1 MTQRLFS
8 FDTETALIVD
18 NNIPPIICLSYATDE
33 DKTGIVTGSQ
43 IAEVIEAVCERGDLL
58 IAHNAAFDLGVL
70 VRAFPRLWK
79 PLTKAMD
86 EKRIICTRI
95 RERLSKIAKG
105 GSGDGITVLPSGERV
120 AKLSLAGL
128 AHKYLDLDL
137 SADKSEDSV
146 RYRYSD
152 FREIPLS
159 DWPEEAI
166 RYAIM
171 DSVIALQIYWAQ
183 EKTEPEHYHNQ
194 FEQVSAD
201 FALNIMGAEG
211 ILLDPLK
218 IESVK
223 KKLEDS
229 VLPVKARLQAANLM
243 KDDTLKTAAIR
254 ERVQRAYQALGQPA
268 PKTDG
273 GAVSVSAQAIQES
286 GDIVLQDVV
295 SWKEAQKVLST
306 YIPHLQ
312 AASELDRRV
321 RTRYDV
327 LKVTGRT
334 SSSKPN
340 IQNLPRASGVRDCFI
355 AEPGTLFV
363 LCDYEAAEM
372 RTLCTAYRFATG
384 QVSPLEAMYRQDP
397 RFDAHTWFAA
407 RLLGKS
413 YEEGKQLKRERNKEF
428 LERRQQAKAA
438 NFGFPGGLGAASFQ
452 QYARGYGLEMTV
464 DEANTL
470 REQWIDIWQFA
481 PYFQACN
488 DFAERGY
495 VETPGSLRRRGFASF
510 TESCNYL
517 FSSLLADAAKRAVY
531 RTVKECYADEDSA
544 LFGSRPVAFI
554 HDEII
559 IQSRRSIASD
569 AALRLSEIMVEELEA
584 ATNVPAIA
592 EPALCS
598 YWAKE
603 AEPLY
608 SQEGKL
614 VEWMP

>member
-1 MTQRLFS
+1 MTQRLFA
-8 FDTETALIVD
+8 FDTETSLIVD
-18 NNIPPIICLSYATDE
+18 NNIPPIVCLSYATDE
-33 DKTGIVTGSQ
+33 DKTGIVTGAQ
-43 IAEVIEAVCERGDLL
+43 IAEVIEKVCERGDLL

-79 PLTKAMD
+79 PLTKALEED
-86 EKRIICTRI
+86 RVVCTRI
-95 RERLSKIAKG
+95 RERLAKIAKG

-128 AHKYLDLDL
+128 AAKYLDLDI
-137 SADKSEDSV
+137 SSDKNEDSV
-146 RYRYSD
+146 RYHYADLRD
-152 FREIPLS
+152 VPLDKWS
-159 DWPEEAI
+159 QEAV

-171 DSVIALQIYWAQ
+171 DSVLALQVYWAQ
-183 EKTEPEHYHNQ
+183 ERTHPEHYHNQ
-194 FEQVSAD
+194 YDQVRAD
-201 FALNIMGAEG
+201 FALYIMGAEG

-223 KKLEDS
+223 KGLEEAAI
-229 VLPVKARLQAANLM
+229 PVKARLEATGLM
-243 KDDTLKTAAIR
+243 FEGKIKTSALR
-254 ERVQRAYQALGQPA
+254 DRVQRAYQAIGQPA

-273 GAVSVSAQAIQES
+273 GSVSISAQAIQECQ
-286 GDIVLQDVV
+286 DVALLDVV
-295 SWKEAQKVLST
+295 SWKEGQKVLST

-312 AASELDRRV
+312 AAAELDKRV

-334 SSSKPN
+334 SSKNPN
-340 IQNLPRASGVRDCFI
+340 IQNLPRNAGIRDCFI
-355 AEPGTLFV
+355 AEPGTLLV

-384 QVSPLEAMYRQDP
+384 QVSPLEAMYRKDP

-413 YEEGKQLKRERNKEF
+413 YEEGKQLKRERDKNF

-452 QYARGYGLEMTV
+452 QYARGYGLELTV

-488 DFAERGY
+488 DFADRGY

-531 RTVKECYADEDSA
+531 RAVTECFAYEDSP

-559 IQSRRSIASD
+559 VQSRRAN
-569 AALRLSEIMVEELEA
+569 AAEAANRLSQIMVEELEA

-592 EPALCS
+592 EPALCA

-603 AEPLY
+603 AEPVYQGTTLI
-608 SQEGKL
+608 
-614 VEWMP
+614 EWEA